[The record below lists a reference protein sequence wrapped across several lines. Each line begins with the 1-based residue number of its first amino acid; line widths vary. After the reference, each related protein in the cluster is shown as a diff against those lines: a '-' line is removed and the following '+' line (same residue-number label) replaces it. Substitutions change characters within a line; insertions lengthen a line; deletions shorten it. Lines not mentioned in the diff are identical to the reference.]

1 MTAEVESI
9 PGPKTDHTV
18 ENFISHNEIK
28 QRHKTALMTA
38 EVDGLYQV
46 QKQTIQSNTSFLT
59 MKYLTVSVLN
69 SLKKGPEMYAARMG
83 TF

>member
-38 EVDGLYQV
+38 EVEFVPGPKIDH
-46 QKQTIQSNTSFLT
+46 
-59 MKYLTVSVLN
+59 TV
-69 SLKKGPEMYAARMG
+69 
-83 TF
+83 